1 MSRPA
6 LASPPPRMSVSEC
19 CRQLGISRDTFY
31 RHQLDKVFTRFES
44 PGGRPMLCRHEVFE
58 YQQFPGKAAKARAAV
73 LALRKRLGR
82 VRD

>member
-19 CRQLGISRDTFY
+19 CRQLGLSRDTYY
-31 RHQLDKVFTRFES
+31 RHRLDEVFTRFES
-44 PGGRPMLCRHEVFE
+44 PGGRPLICRHEVFE
-58 YQQFPGKAAKARAAV
+58 YQQFRSAAKARAAV

-82 VRD
+82 VG